1 MDSIRI
7 LGGNQLRG
15 QIKIS
20 GSKNSSLPI
29 MISSLLT
36 DQELV
41 LDNIPNLTDIETLVL
56 ILKDLGA
63 DINYS
68 IPKRKPSLSTTSDRI
83 MHIKFK
89 NIISNQANYEHLSKM
104 RAGFLVIGPL
114 LARTGYAK
122 VSMPGGCAI
131 GTRPVDMHLMGLKKL
146 GADIKIEKGYVIAE
160 AKNGLVGNKIHL
172 SKPSVGATQNLIMA
186 ASLAK
191 GESIIL
197 NASIEPETM
206 DLIACIRKMGVDIDV
221 HGDNVQIQGTINIKG
236 ASYEI
241 MSDRIEAGTYAI
253 AGCMTGGR
261 IELTNFDPHLLES
274 PFEIL
279 RNIGCS
285 IKLFNRRIVIEK
297 VVKDFEPA
305 KITTEPYPGF
315 PTDLQAQFM
324 ALLTQA
330 SGKSII
336 NERIF
341 ENRFMHVQELVRMGA
356 KINLDGDKATIIG
369 KTELIGA
376 PVMAT
381 DLRASVSLVL
391 AALSAKGETII
402 NRVYHLDRGFEDLE
416 KKILNCGGIIERIQE
431 NKYEVI

>member
-89 NIISNQANYEHLSKM
+89 NITSNQANYEHLSKM

-206 DLIACIRKMGVDIDV
+206 DLIACIRKMGVDIEV
-221 HGDNVQIQGTINIKG
+221 NGDNIQIQGTINIKG

-279 RNIGCS
+279 
-285 IKLFNRRIVIEK
+285 
-297 VVKDFEPA
+297 
-305 KITTEPYPGF
+305 
-315 PTDLQAQFM
+315 
-324 ALLTQA
+324 
-330 SGKSII
+330 
-336 NERIF
+336 
-341 ENRFMHVQELVRMGA
+341 
-356 KINLDGDKATIIG
+356 
-369 KTELIGA
+369 
-376 PVMAT
+376 
-381 DLRASVSLVL
+381 
-391 AALSAKGETII
+391 KGHPM
-402 NRVYHLDRGFEDLE
+402 R
-416 KKILNCGGIIERIQE
+416 
-431 NKYEVI
+431 